1 MKQQAFIKSVMVT
14 SVALVLSACGGGG
27 GGDGSDREVSSGG
40 SLSLDD
46 GGYSTRKASLSTQED
61 FEGTT
66 SAYQSSEEALDLV
79 TEVEDVINYGGL
91 EEIVHDGATAQAHDD
106 SVDLACENE
115 NGSVKVTDKSVSG
128 VIDLRYD
135 FNSCRLTT
143 VSFGQVE
150 LNGSYTYQE
159 SGSSS
164 SGSESWTGS
173 ETFNISGSFV
183 ASGTPFAL
191 KGDDSWSESYDAA
204 AEQGTLTL
212 TSDVME
218 FKKGTSYVALQNS
231 IITLSVDGNQ
241 LALST
246 QFKLI
251 SSAMNGY
258 VDYTTPSPVV
268 IDLAQESTC
277 PVQGINRM
285 AGDGVVEVR
294 YGMDTGTSAD
304 VVVEVNSNTVASYE
318 TCDELGANLF
328 PGTL

>member
-1 MKQQAFIKSVMVT
+1 MKQQTFIKSVMVT

-27 GGDGSDREVSSGG
+27 GGGGSDREVSSGG

-46 GGYSTRKASLSTQED
+46 GGYSTRKASINTQQD

-66 SAYQSSEEALDLV
+66 SAYQSSEEALELV

-115 NGSVKVTDKSVSG
+115 NGSVKVTDKSVSS

-135 FNSCRLTT
+135 FSNCRLTT

-150 LNGSYTYQE
+150 LNGSYTYEE

-164 SGSESWTGS
+164 SGSESWSGS
-173 ETFNISGSFV
+173 ETFNISGSFI

-191 KGDDSWSESYDAA
+191 KGGDSWSESYDAE

-212 TSDVME
+212 RSDVLE

-231 IITLSVDGNQ
+231 LITLSVDGNR
-241 LALST
+241 LASST
-246 QFKLI
+246 KFKLI

-268 IDLAQESTC
+268 IDLSQESTC

-285 AGDGVVEVR
+285 EGDGVVEVR
-294 YGMDTGTSAD
+294 YGVDTGTGAD
-304 VVVEVNSNTVASYE
+304 IVVEVNNNTVASYE
-318 TCDELGANLF
+318 TCDESGINLF

>member
-1 MKQQAFIKSVMVT
+1 MKQQTFIKSVMVT

-27 GGDGSDREVSSGG
+27 GGGGSDREVSSGG

-46 GGYSTRKASLSTQED
+46 GGYSTRKASLNTQAD

-66 SAYQSSEEALDLV
+66 SAYQSSEEAQELV
-79 TEVEDVINYGGL
+79 TEVEDVINSGGL
-91 EEIVHDGATAQAHDD
+91 EEVAQDGATAQAQDA

-115 NGSVKVTDKSVSG
+115 GGSVKVTDNSVSG
-128 VIDLRYD
+128 VTDLRYD
-135 FNSCRLTT
+135 FNNCELTT

-150 LNGSYTYQE
+150 LNGSYTYKE

-164 SGSESWTGS
+164 SGSESWSGS

-183 ASGTPFAL
+183 ASDTPFAL
-191 KGDDSWSESYDAA
+191 KGGDSWSETSDAD
-204 AEQGTLTL
+204 AEKASLTL
-212 TSDVME
+212 TSDVLE
-218 FKKGTSYVALQNS
+218 FKKGTSYVALQGS
-231 IITLSVDGNQ
+231 LITLSVDGDQ
-241 LALST
+241 LSLST

-268 IDLAQESTC
+268 IDLSQETLC
-277 PVQGINRM
+277 PIQGINRM

-294 YGMDTGTSAD
+294 YGMDTGTGAG
-304 VVVEVNSNTVASYE
+304 VVVEVNNNTVESYE
-318 TCDELGANLF
+318 TCDEFDANIF
-328 PGTL
+328 PGAL